1 MNDVFGLGK
10 ITDALDGGHTITA
23 AASKL
28 SIKPRK
34 LVEWLKYHRWMY
46 QRGGELHA
54 YQQQARAGRVVSKI
68 VPLASDAGETFDHVY
83 WCPLITPQGMA
94 ELAAAF
100 GVEFEAAA

>member
-1 MNDVFGLGK
+1 MNDVFGLVE
-10 ITDALDGGHTITA
+10 IADALDGAYTITA

-28 SIKPRK
+28 GIKPRK
-34 LVEWLKYHRWMY
+34 LIAWLKYHRWMY

-54 YQQQARAGRVVSKI
+54 YQQQARAGRVVSKA
-68 VPLASDAGETFDHVY
+68 VSLALDAGETFDHVC